1 MAVGATSES
10 EGSRINEEEMEV
22 RAFKYLGWWFDRS
35 IQRNVQL
42 EKMKEKAE
50 EWAGKM
56 SRKDG
61 CMERGRLV
69 WELLARPSLEHAA
82 WWEGSI

>member
-1 MAVGATSES
+1 M
-10 EGSRINEEEMEV
+10 
-22 RAFKYLGWWFDRS
+22 RAFKYLAWWFDRS

-61 CMERGRLV
+61 WREADWCGNSWRDQV
-69 WELLARPSLEHAA
+69 
-82 WWEGSI
+82 

>member
-1 MAVGATSES
+1 MQRNRNSATISKTMAVGATSES

-35 IQRNVQL
+35 IQRN

-61 CMERGRLV
+61 WREADWCGNSWRDQV
-69 WELLARPSLEHAA
+69 
-82 WWEGSI
+82 